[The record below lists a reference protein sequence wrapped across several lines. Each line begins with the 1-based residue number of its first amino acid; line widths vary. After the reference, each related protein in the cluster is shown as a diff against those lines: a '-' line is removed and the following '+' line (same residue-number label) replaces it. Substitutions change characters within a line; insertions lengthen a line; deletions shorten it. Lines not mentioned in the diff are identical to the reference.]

1 MPPPPIEPNA
11 APPPPEDSCAAG
23 FNIGIVIA
31 FVVVALIVGFL
42 IGARAKQ
49 LVEKVKA
56 SANAVITI
64 KELLKSGADAADD
77 DGGAEEADGDAED
90 EEEEPAELLERF
102 MNMEDLRGL
111 DDHADIVRNPI
122 IMYHVKL
129 AKEDARREKRKQQ
142 MIAEGM
148 DEEDAERL
156 LLDEAAGMGS
166 SGGGGGGGTQNAL
179 ATLIAAG
186 ARVTALN
193 DSSSADAAQAEERR
207 RQARTIDAFLQK
219 SRGIDTTKST
229 VKKGGGGAH
238 KRLDNALEVAVKT
251 ALTPF
256 GGDTAKRD
264 TEKTEL
270 AKRGRN
276 MLRGIYAR
284 REKAGLNRQAR
295 GQEVPVERRQGGA
308 DGGLLSAEDQAA
320 LLAELTD
327 DDEGGDEGGEG
338 EEGEEGYREGGRD
351 EEENLAA

>member
-1 MPPPPIEPNA
+1 MPPPPIAPA
-11 APPPPEDSCAAG
+11 GAPPPPEDSCAAG

-64 KELLKSGADAADD
+64 KELLKAGADDAAGDD
-77 DGGAEEADGDAED
+77 GAEEADGEGEE
-90 EEEEPAELLERF
+90 EEEEPAELLEQF
-102 MNMEDLRGL
+102 MNMQDLRGL

-166 SGGGGGGGTQNAL
+166 SGGGGGGGAQNAL

-186 ARVTALN
+186 ARVTAMD

-207 RQARTIDAFLQK
+207 RQARTIEAFLQK

-229 VKKGGGGAH
+229 ASKGGGAH
-238 KRLDNALEVAVKT
+238 KRSDNALEVAVKT
-251 ALTPF
+251 AVTPF
-256 GGDTAKRD
+256 GGEKAKRD

-276 MLRGIYAR
+276 MLRGIHAR
-284 REKAGLNRQAR
+284 REKAGLNKQTR
-295 GQEVPVERRQGGA
+295 GQDVPAERRQGGA
-308 DGGLLSAEDQAA
+308 QGGLLSAEDQAA

-327 DDEGGDEGGEG
+327 EEGGEEGGEG
-338 EEGEEGYREGGRD
+338 EEGEEGYREEGLD
-351 EEENLAA
+351 EEDKLAA